1 MAAGC
6 GTHRSARRTTEATPA
21 DDGRAGSQESQNG
34 DDEGTVAGEAAS
46 DLAGTTR
53 APLQRLDERAPR
65 PPGRLVAGEATR
77 AAASDKRI
85 VTGTVRVV
93 VADVA
98 VAVSA
103 IGQEAARVGGSVA
116 REIFSR
122 GDHSA
127 NGQIRLR
134 LPPEAVVPF
143 LQWLET
149 QGKIE
154 SRDMEAED
162 VSLKY
167 FDQELAI
174 HNLQI
179 TMERL
184 QQLVS
189 RPSGELKDVLEI
201 ERELTRVRGQIE
213 ELKGEHRFLADR
225 IGRATLQILLA
236 TKPGMFI
243 PPPQE
248 PELKFQI
255 VPRALLLGFV
265 DARDREQVRPGG
277 GVSVMF
283 SRSFAFELEVFPR
296 RGPGAR
302 SWLFSMTGGGY
313 SDFLGRGQRQFLNP
327 YLGLRLGGGSFDD
340 RRLISVGADVGLEL
354 FRHRLFFAEL
364 NARAIWFIYFGDASP
379 RTDPAGEGTL
389 AVGIPF

>member
-1 MAAGC
+1 MAVSEVAPV
-6 GTHRSARRTTEATPA
+6 AAPA
-21 DDGRAGSQESQNG
+21 PRMEMQKL
-34 DDEGTVAGEAAS
+34 V
-46 DLAGTTR
+46 
-53 APLQRLDERAPR
+53 ERAPR
-65 PPGRLVAGEATR
+65 PPGRLVAGQGTR
-77 AAASDKRI
+77 APASDKMVI
-85 VTGTVRVV
+85 SGTVRVV
-93 VADVA
+93 VGDVA
-98 VAVSA
+98 VAVAS
-103 IGQEAARVGGSVA
+103 IEQEVARVGGSVA
-116 REIFSR
+116 TETFSR
-122 GDHSA
+122 GDRSA
-127 NGQIRLR
+127 DGQMRLR

-143 LQWLET
+143 LAWLER

-154 SRDMEAED
+154 SRNMQAED

-174 HNLQI
+174 QNLAI

-189 RPSGELKDVLEI
+189 RPNAELKEVLEI

-213 ELKGEHRFLADR
+213 QVKGEHRFLNDR
-225 IGRATLQILLA
+225 IARATLEIVLG

-243 PPPQE
+243 PPPEE

-255 VPRALLLGFV
+255 VPRGLLLGFV
-265 DARDREQVRPGG
+265 DAREREQVRPGG

-283 SRSFAFELEVFPR
+283 SRSFALELEVFPR
-296 RGPGAR
+296 RGAGAR

-313 SDFLGRGQRQFLNP
+313 SDFLGRGRRQFLNP

-340 RRLISVGADVGLEL
+340 RGLVSAGADVGLEL

-364 NARAIWFIYFGDASP
+364 NARAIWFIYFSGSP
-379 RTDPAGEGTL
+379 RTDPAGEATL